1 MALYKK
7 DIRKAIRDFK
17 NEENEQRRSAG
28 EEELQIKNA
37 EINKK
42 GNVRFKFGNLF
53 VRVVRDKKKGGVK
66 IIKRNDNSTI

>member
-7 DIRKAIRDFK
+7 DIRKAIREFK
-17 NEENEQRRSAG
+17 NEEDELRRSAG

-37 EINKK
+37 GINKK
-42 GNVRFKFGNLF
+42 GSVSFKFGNLF
-53 VRVVRDKKKGGVK
+53 VRVVRNKKKGGVK

>member
-37 EINKK
+37 EIKK
-42 GNVRFKFGNLF
+42 NGNVSFKFGNLF

-66 IIKRNDNSTI
+66 IIMRNNNSTI